1 VSRDLI
7 VALRREAA
15 FDPTPLPQD
24 LAALHVPFDRL
35 LGEPR
40 VERALAEAARAAD
53 RIAVVGTMGG
63 GKSSVLAHTLTPAN
77 GFAALPISV
86 APESDETVTEPGAF
100 AQHAVRV
107 VSTWAAEVEM
117 LPEEERDE
125 LLRAVSDTRALP
137 SRSRQTHA
145 GFAVQLPWL
154 VKGELAR
161 DIRRE
166 LEAGTE
172 LARSAGEHLEALKR
186 LTRLV
191 RAVELEPVLVVDD
204 SDRWLRRGEP
214 RRDLVAG
221 FFGRVVRELAE
232 LQIGF
237 AVAVHEHYLELDEY
251 RDATPGVLSARVDVP
266 RLTAPAQL
274 AEIVAH
280 RIRSFGESGELLDG
294 AALERLWEFYAG
306 DAGQSLR
313 VTLQMLHTAVTEAAL
328 GEHEYVGAGLIETA
342 IAAWMPG

>member
-1 VSRDLI
+1 MSRELI
-7 VALRREAA
+7 LALRREAA

-53 RIAVVGTMGG
+53 RIAVVGSMGG
-63 GKSSVLAHTLTPAN
+63 GKSSVLAHTLTHGN

-86 APESDETVTEPGAF
+86 APEHDETVTEPGAF

-117 LPEEERDE
+117 LSEEDRDK
-125 LLRAVSDTRALP
+125 LLRAVSDTQALA

-145 GFAVQLPWL
+145 AFTVQLPWL

-166 LEAGTE
+166 LETGAE
-172 LARSAGEHLEALKR
+172 LRRSAAEHLEALKR
-186 LTRLV
+186 LTRLI

-204 SDRWLRRGEP
+204 SDRWLRHGEP

-251 RDATPGVLSARVDVP
+251 RETTPGVLSARVDVP
-266 RLTAPAQL
+266 KLTEPEQL
-274 AEIVAH
+274 AAIIAH
-280 RIRSFGESGELLDG
+280 RIRAFGESGELLDEG
-294 AALERLWEFYAG
+294 ALARLWEFYEG
-306 DAGQSLR
+306 DGGHSLR
-313 VTLQMLHTAVTEAAL
+313 VTLQMVHTAVAEAAL
-328 GEHEYVGAGLIETA
+328 AEYGYVAAGLIEAA
-342 IAAWMPG
+342 IAAWMPS